1 MAARVVSGVRDYVHH
16 LRFQRNAWL
25 YLASAIIVGTS
36 LGAFSLLFNF
46 YALSLGFSKT
56 QVGSFLTFTSLASL
70 LGAFPAGY
78 ITDRIGRKRALL
90 LSSVITSLSVLGLV
104 AWHTLAGFW
113 AMNILRG
120 LAQSLA
126 GVTLGPFLMENSRS
140 EERTYLF
147 SFNQGIQTIAGSV
160 ANWIGGQLPFW
171 IGGAIALA
179 VETPVV
185 YGWSI
190 VAAAGA
196 SFLGL
201 LPLLLLQ
208 PQPTAHQRGEVSL
221 SPFQYTYRHAG
232 QLLRFVAPGLIT
244 SLGAGLL
251 IPFLNIF
258 FNEVHLRSVAE
269 VGALFSWSSLAMGV
283 GLLLAPPL
291 AERFGKIRIV
301 VITQAL
307 SIPFLILLGF
317 SPWYWVSAVSF
328 LVRAALMNMSNPIY
342 STFVMEQAA
351 PEARA
356 TVASLMSMSW
366 NLGWTFSPLVSGWLQ
381 ERYGFTPLFVGTIA
395 TYVIA
400 IAMYWAFF
408 MRRKGGA
415 EPAGAAAEEG
425 TP

>member
-1 MAARVVSGVRDYVHH
+1 MIGRVALGVRNYIHH

-25 YLASAIIVGTS
+25 YLANAVIVGTS
-36 LGAFSLLFNF
+36 LGAFGLLFNF

-78 ITDRIGRKRALL
+78 VTDRIGRKTALI
-90 LSSVITSLSVLGLV
+90 LSSSVTSLSVLGLV
-104 AWHTLAGFW
+104 VWPTMAGFW

-120 LAQSLA
+120 LAQSLS
-126 GVTLGPFLMENSRS
+126 GVTLGPFLMENSRAA
-140 EERTYLF
+140 ERTYLF

-160 ANWIGGQLPFW
+160 ANWIGGQLPYW
-171 IGGAIALA
+171 VGGLLALA
-179 VETPVV
+179 VETPAV
-185 YGWSI
+185 YGGSI
-190 VAAAGA
+190 VIAVGA
-196 SFLGL
+196 SLLGL
-201 LPLLLLQ
+201 VPLVLLKRM
-208 PQPTAHQRGEVSL
+208 PTAHQRGEVSL
-221 SPFQYTYRHAG
+221 SPLQYTYRHAG
-232 QLLRFVAPGLIT
+232 ELLRFVSPGLIT

-258 FNEVHLRSVAE
+258 FKEVHHRSVAE

-291 AERFGKIRIV
+291 AERVGKMRIV

-307 SIPFLILLGF
+307 SIPFLVLLGF
-317 SPWYWVSAVSF
+317 SPWYWVAALCF

-366 NLGWTFSPLVSGWLQ
+366 NLGWTFSPLLSGWLQ
-381 ERYGFTPLFVGTIA
+381 EHYGFTPLFIGTIT
-395 TYVIA
+395 TYAIA
-400 IAMYWAFF
+400 IAMYWGFF
-408 MRRKGGA
+408 LRGRRGA
-415 EPAGAAAEEG
+415 EGKTKSEPDG
-425 TP
+425 